1 MKKILLTMCVL
12 SCFCMAQFTT
22 GTKSFGGSGTLTLAD
37 PDMTIALDV
46 SCGKFV
52 MDNVQVSVGVNMA
65 GTTDTMTDAIGYS
78 VGANYYMG
86 NMYGGASYGGSTLAD
101 SDGALDFRGG
111 YLMGCGDSGNLFL
124 DLYGNYNMGLGD
136 GAEGVLSFGFGV
148 VTFF

>member
-1 MKKILLTMCVL
+1 MKKIIMSLCMLLSFALAMD
-12 SCFCMAQFTT
+12 A

-37 PDMTIALDV
+37 DMNIALDA

-52 MDNVQVSVGVNMA
+52 MDNVQINVGLILD
-65 GTTDTMTDAIGYS
+65 GTTDTITDAIGYS

-86 NMYGGASYGGSTLAD
+86 NMYGGGKYSGSTDTDA
-101 SDGALDFRGG
+101 DGALDFRGG

-124 DLYGNYNMGLGD
+124 DLYGNYNMGLED
-136 GAEGVLSFGFGV
+136 GAEGEFSFGFGV

>member
-1 MKKILLTMCVL
+1 MKKIIMSLCMLLSFALAMD
-12 SCFCMAQFTT
+12 A

-46 SCGKFV
+46 NCGKFV
-52 MDNVQVSVGVNMA
+52 MDNVQVNVGVNMA

-86 NMYGGASYGGSTLAD
+86 SMYGGASYGGSTAEG

-111 YLMGCGDSGNLFL
+111 YLMGCGDSGKLFL